1 MQTFVWIALGLVVLF
16 FLLSRSRADLSG
28 QEAKVLVDGGALLLD
43 VRTSAEFDAGHIP
56 GAKNISVA
64 ELPGRVDDVGARERT
79 VVVYCRSGNRSARAK
94 RILEKAGFGDVRD
107 LGAMSRW

>member
-1 MQTFVWIALGLVVLF
+1 MIGVILLVLAALALLMRPSDIDGKQARELV
-16 FLLSRSRADLSG
+16 
-28 QEAKVLVDGGALLLD
+28 ENGALLLD
-43 VRTSAEFDAGHIP
+43 VRTSAEFGGGHIP

-64 ELPGRVDDVGARERT
+64 ELQNRISEVGDKDRT

-94 RILEKAGFGDVRD
+94 RMLEQAGFRDVKN